1 METPGKK
8 QNKTLS
14 CLSAFPFP
22 NPPHPLVFS
31 RSGKTCNLA
40 ALSLSSCRQQKSWE
54 LELGNS
60 GHYCQSQDPKP
71 EVSWQAD
78 RANLVSIFQP
88 FPFYIQTPQKSWGQ
102 NI

>member
-1 METPGKK
+1 
-8 QNKTLS
+8 
-14 CLSAFPFP
+14 
-22 NPPHPLVFS
+22 
-31 RSGKTCNLA
+31 
-40 ALSLSSCRQQKSWE
+40 LSSCRQQKSWE

-88 FPFYIQTPQKSWGQ
+88 FPFYIQTPQKSGGKIYKSLEKQ
-102 NI
+102 QQITQAGMLSISYLD